1 LNPKTRTLLLGLMTL
16 GFLGLAF
23 VENTAFFGYAGSLFS
38 NPPLAVVVVFVH
50 NVLVISLILLSMTF
64 YVGLV
69 LSFFPKRKYEYVVLE
84 HPRVFSFVFTIVIIV
99 VSILR
104 ASMLIYNEVRVDML
118 AFIVLMSMPNGII
131 EGYGIFQTLQKT
143 FKQNMQ
149 TKDLIFIYTLFFVA
163 AIVEV
168 GFMNMLRLVVSVS

>member
-1 LNPKTRTLLLGLMTL
+1 MRTILLGVLFL

-23 VENTAFFGYAGSLFS
+23 VENTVFFGYAGSVFY
-38 NPPLAVVVVFVH
+38 NPLLAIVVVFVH

-69 LSFFPKRKYEYVVLE
+69 LSFFPKRKYEYIVLE
-84 HPRVFSFVFTIVIIV
+84 HPRTFALVFTIVIIF

-104 ASMLIYNEVRVDML
+104 ASMLIYSEVRVDTL
-118 AFIVLMSMPNGII
+118 AFIVLMSTPNGII

-143 FKQNMQ
+143 FKRNMQ
-149 TKDLIFIYTLFFVA
+149 TKDLAFIYGLFFVA
-163 AIVEV
+163 AVVEV
-168 GFMNMLRLVVSVS
+168 GFMNGLRLVASP